1 MAPRYLDRD
10 RRRARLQRDRR
21 DPRGGAEDR
30 RPARPPAAQAGRAPL
45 GPPHP
50 MSTSVETGLFRLAT
64 GLIGLHV
71 LDDNFVQP
79 QPGTG
84 IADHL
89 VSGLVPL
96 ALLAL
101 AAWAY
106 PRLRPGYRGLL
117 ALAMALPAA
126 LSGVEAI
133 HYGTATGLSGD
144 DFTGLAGAGHRP
156 AAARPRHADPVALA
170 AHGRSALAPLSAPG
184 TQARAGPGAG
194 GDGGAARLA
203 RLRGQ
208 PCRARRG
215 AGGGAGHGL

>member
-1 MAPRYLDRD
+1 
-10 RRRARLQRDRR
+10 
-21 DPRGGAEDR
+21 
-30 RPARPPAAQAGRAPL
+30 
-45 GPPHP
+45 
-50 MSTSVETGLFRLAT
+50 MSTSGETGLFRLAT

-96 ALLAL
+96 TLLAL

-117 ALAMALPAA
+117 ALAMALPAV

-144 DFTGLAGAGHRP
+144 DFTGLA
-156 AAARPRHADPVALA
+156 ALA
-170 AHGRSALAPLSAPG
+170 TAPLLLGLG
-184 TQARAGPGAG
+184 TLTLWRSRRTGDRLWRRYPRRALKLGAGPGAG

-203 RLRGQ
+203 RIRGH
-208 PCRARRG
+208 PRRARRG
-215 AGGGAGHGL
+215 AGGASWARPTRT